1 MAVRRELVIDEN
13 VVNQP
18 RVFGS
23 KTYEDTQIDAQDNWS
38 EIELFNVGYT
48 YDELGRI
55 KTKTGNKG
63 EYTYSYL
70 TDGKGA
76 LLPNIRNIS
85 FAFGKDTGKKWT
97 YGHGYDKKGNLSKI
111 SLTKNLGGQN
121 IGTTY
126 TYDEAN
132 RLSGETIKVGGT
144 TVVDNSYYYQGN
156 GKGKLIKIADKLD
169 GNKSKEF
176 YYDGRGRIDYYRQGA
191 VNYKY
196 TYDNYGNVVKK
207 VAGSTLYTCAWERGN
222 LLKQVTKGGTAASY
236 EYNHRCVRFR
246 KTVNGVSTEYY
257 QDGAKILGESRSDGK
272 ELRYFYDHD
281 GLIGFKYGNSNYGY
295 VKDGQDNIVAIVNNN
310 GSLVAQYEYDSFGK
324 TTVKDSSG
332 NVNTNA
338 GFIGN
343 INPFRWKSFY
353 YDVET
358 GFYYATG
365 RY

>member
-1 MAVRRELVIDEN
+1 MNRR
-13 VVNQP
+13 
-18 RVFGS
+18 
-23 KTYEDTQIDAQDNWS
+23 
-38 EIELFNVGYT
+38 
-48 YDELGRI
+48 
-55 KTKTGNKG
+55 
-63 EYTYSYL
+63 
-70 TDGKGA
+70 
-76 LLPNIRNIS
+76 
-85 FAFGKDTGKKWT
+85 
-97 YGHGYDKKGNLSKI
+97 
-111 SLTKNLGGQN
+111 
-121 IGTTY
+121 
-126 TYDEAN
+126 
-132 RLSGETIKVGGT
+132 
-144 TVVDNSYYYQGN
+144 YYYQEN
-156 GKGKLIKIADKLD
+156 GKGRLIRIADWLD
-169 GNKSKEF
+169 SNKSKEF

-207 VAGSTLYTCAWERGN
+207 ATGSTLYSCSWERGN
-222 LLKQVTKGGTAASY
+222 LLKQVTKNGMSASY

-332 NVNTNA
+332 NVNTNV

-353 YDVET
+353 YIKD
-358 GFYYATG
+358 FIFP
-365 RY
+365 